1 MDKFPSPNPLAL
13 HCNQTEAIYTFHS
26 LGLPRYAATACVFL
40 IRVICS
46 CREICALKASS
57 VARDLNIPYV
67 DATVEVGGVDGGGTA
82 VGPSW
87 LTS

>member
-1 MDKFPSPNPLAL
+1 
-13 HCNQTEAIYTFHS
+13 
-26 LGLPRYAATACVFL
+26 VFL

-46 CREICALKASS
+46 CREMCAIKASS
-57 VARDLNIPYV
+57 VARGVNISYV
-67 DATVEVGGVDGGGTA
+67 DAIVAVAGGGGGGDTA